1 MRRALPS
8 LIFLAALHT
17 AHASGRAPK
26 VGFHEMSEA
35 DAALV
40 LREIHERHRGFTA
53 RVLALSRRFLGAPYR
68 FDPLGEGP
76 EGEFD
81 RDPIFDLTRVDCLTF
96 LEQVLAM
103 AHTPDL
109 DRAKQVLQRIRY
121 DGGVIDF
128 RRRHHFAMSQWIPAN
143 QRLGLLRDVTWEVGG
158 TAVRLARK
166 RIDGST
172 WRGRKWRRWLQRL
185 GPRAP
190 RGEFTLPVIPIDVA
204 VGLSERFPE
213 GALLSVVRVDRQGD
227 PTRVSHQGIVVV
239 KNGRRYL
246 RHASSGPRFRR
257 VIDYPL
263 RGYLRFSRR
272 YFRDRWPVLGVNL
285 QRLEESR
292 ALSSPAP

>member
-1 MRRALPS
+1 MRHALPS
-8 LIFLAALHT
+8 FFLLAALPT
-17 AHASGRAPK
+17 AHASGRAPGS
-26 VGFHEMSEA
+26 GFHEMSEA
-35 DAALV
+35 ESARV
-40 LREIHERHRGFTA
+40 LREIHARHPGFAA
-53 RVLALSRRFLGAPYR
+53 RVLALSGRFLGAPYR

-76 EGEFD
+76 ESEFD
-81 RDPIFDLTRVDCLTF
+81 RDPTFDLTRVDCLT
-96 LEQVLAM
+96 LVEQVLAM

-109 DRAKQVLQRIRY
+109 ALAKRLLQRIRY

-143 QRLGLLRDVTWEVGG
+143 QRLGVLRDVTADVGG

-166 RIDGST
+166 RIDEST

-190 RGEFTLPVIPIDVA
+190 RGEFTLPIIPIDA
-204 VGLSERFPE
+204 AIGLSERFPE
-213 GALLSVVRVDRQGD
+213 GSLVSVVRVDRRGD

-257 VIDYPL
+257 VIDYSL
-263 RGYLRFSRR
+263 RGYFRFSRR
-272 YFRDRWPVLGVNL
+272 YFRERWPVLGVNV